1 MAVPRPHLRV
11 REREMIRVYDEEKDR
26 LLHLDAKLLREVES
40 LRHQVAHYGKTAYEA
55 LRNQCDSLKCNNK
68 SLQKAYDRLSK
79 ENAELDKQLKCSVQ
93 ERVALDKENR
103 KFRDRI
109 GVKDQMYRDLVKD
122 HDNLY
127 EQNRNLQRF
136 FQRPNRPTQRI

>member
-11 REREMIRVYDEEKDR
+11 REREMISVYNEEKDS
-26 LLHLDAKLLREVES
+26 LLNLHVKLLSEVEA

-55 LRNQCDSLKCNNK
+55 LRNQYDSLKFNNK
-68 SLQKAYDRLSK
+68 SLQKAHDRLSK
-79 ENAELDKQLKCSVQ
+79 ENAELDKLLKYSVRD
-93 ERVALDKENR
+93 RVALDKENR
-103 KFRDRI
+103 KFRDRMD
-109 GVKDQMYRDLVKD
+109 VKDQMYRDLVKD

-136 FQRPNRPTQRI
+136 FQRPNRPIQRS

>member
-11 REREMIRVYDEEKDR
+11 REREMIRVYDEEKDN
-26 LLHLDAKLLREVES
+26 AKLLREVES
-40 LRHQVAHYGKTAYEA
+40 LRHQVALYGKTAYEA
-55 LRNQCDSLKCNNK
+55 LRNQCDSLKFKNK
-68 SLQKAYDRLSK
+68 SLQKSHDRLSK
-79 ENAELDKQLKCSVQ
+79 ENVELDKQLKCSV
-93 ERVALDKENR
+93 RDHVALDKENR

-127 EQNRNLQRF
+127 EENRNLQRF
-136 FQRPNRPTQRI
+136 FQRPNRPVQRS